1 MLPCSG
7 HTKNEKMIGAMK
19 HKSEA
24 LVTCGNCGLITSMD
38 TTTYRGNIIAF
49 LGSREERL
57 SKVIV
62 NILI

>member
-1 MLPCSG
+1 
-7 HTKNEKMIGAMK
+7 MIGTIK
-19 HKSEA
+19 HESEA

-49 LGSREERL
+49 LGTSEGKL

-62 NILI
+62 NVLI